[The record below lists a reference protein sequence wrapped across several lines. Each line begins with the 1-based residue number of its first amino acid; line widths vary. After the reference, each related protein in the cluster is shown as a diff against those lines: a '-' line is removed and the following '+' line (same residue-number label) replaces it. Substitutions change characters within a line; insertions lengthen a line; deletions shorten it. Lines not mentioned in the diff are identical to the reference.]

1 MQIQCVW
8 EYFKRCFLFSIYLLF
23 WFTTPSS
30 FHCFLSSFFLLF
42 LSVSVHYSDL
52 LHLPFSVV
60 PFFSFSCLLFLFTSS
75 SFFCCCLSF
84 LFLFTILIQ
93 VIFFLFL
100 SFFLVFLA
108 FLSYFLLFLS
118 LLPFNVSTVIITFLN
133 FLFSKYFDISV
144 NLFQSI

>member
-1 MQIQCVW
+1 MHIQCVW
-8 EYFKRCFLFSIYLLF
+8 EIIQKMFPFLYLFTLLIHFTFLFPLF
-23 WFTTPSS
+23 
-30 FHCFLSSFFLLF
+30 SFFLF
-42 LSVSVHYSDL
+42 LAILVRSVHYSDL

-75 SFFCCCLSF
+75 SFFYCCLSF

-100 SFFLVFLA
+100 SFFLFFLA

-144 NLFQSI
+144 NLFQPI